1 MPSTSAR
8 AAAGSKE
15 GLIGGFWTLERT
27 ARCLSRRSRLSKPLP
42 ALLFFTDPQRTPDPE
57 RIAERLP
64 RGAGIVFRPFGAPD
78 AAAQGRR
85 LAAIARRRGLVLLAG
100 ADPKLARRIGAA
112 GVHLP
117 ERLAPRASALRR
129 ARPGWI
135 VTAAAHSLPAARRAL
150 AAGADAV
157 VLSPAFP
164 SRSPSAGRPL
174 GPMRL
179 SVWVRAGA
187 RPAYGLGG
195 VSERTAKRLLGTG
208 LVGLAAVEAL
218 A

>member
-1 MPSTSAR
+1 
-8 AAAGSKE
+8 
-15 GLIGGFWTLERT
+15 
-27 ARCLSRRSRLSKPLP
+27 
-42 ALLFFTDPQRTPDPE
+42 
-57 RIAERLP
+57 LP

-78 AAAQGRR
+78 AEVQGRR

-100 ADPKLARRIGAA
+100 ANPQLARRIGAA

-117 ERLAPRASALRR
+117 ERLAHRAGVIRR
-129 ARPGWI
+129 ARPGWT

-164 SRSPSAGRPL
+164 SRSRSAGRPL

-179 SVWVRAGA
+179 ARWVRAGA
-187 RPAYGLGG
+187 GPAYALGG
-195 VSERTAKRLLGTG
+195 VSHRTAKRLLDTG
-208 LVGLAAVEAL
+208 VMGLAAVDTFS
-218 A
+218 